1 MPGDTT
7 DTDRVPTIIKH
18 NDARNCFMKIKIV
31 PLLQIYCNRKYLQF
45 ARLSNKARITLVDEA
60 QEI

>member
-1 MPGDTT
+1 
-7 DTDRVPTIIKH
+7 
-18 NDARNCFMKIKIV
+18 MKMKTV

-45 ARLSNKARITLVDEA
+45 ARLSNKARIHHVHEA